1 MMIFEMLHLYTTC
14 TVISMKAFTETSTK
28 TIFIT
33 IILLHVTCKTIIFVF
48 NGEI

>member
-28 TIFIT
+28 TIFYNNYFIA
-33 IILLHVTCKTIIFVF
+33 CYM
-48 NGEI
+48 